1 MPSGDKFPKC
11 SVMFCNLFLCNKK
24 EYLRLYK
31 SAILRTPIHSQRC
44 KNKAMQNY
52 INEKEDIP
60 DNIELNFVD
69 VEGSSS

>member
-11 SVMFCNLFLCNKK
+11 SVMFCNLFLSNKK

-31 SAILRTPIHSQRC
+31 LAILTTPIHSQRC

-52 INEKEDIP
+52 NNEKEEIP

-69 VEGSSS
+69 EVSSS